1 MSRDGPPIT
10 QRTSGLDLHGS
21 LRRTSTADAEDEP
34 VFQIMTGVAIALGL
48 RTWKHAGQGLASLAS
63 LTGDLEKKFG
73 FLGERTAP
81 EIVSRVPLHR
91 PTPPYFD
98 FSVSDTG
105 QTIAEEY
112 RKFYELPD
120 IFGTGNRKTDK
131 EVYWATGS
139 ASQQDDLAISFTFE
153 EVDRKMKA
161 VASST
166 SFDDLNRHYRLCTTN
181 QW

>member
-1 MSRDGPPIT
+1 
-10 QRTSGLDLHGS
+10 
-21 LRRTSTADAEDEP
+21 
-34 VFQIMTGVAIALGL
+34 MTGVAIALGL

-153 EVDRKMKA
+153 EV
-161 VASST
+161 
-166 SFDDLNRHYRLCTTN
+166 
-181 QW
+181 